1 MSAHLAWSN
10 LMRLLDEVEER
21 HGYSRLDNTSKRL
34 LEWVSLRETSQPLYV
49 HETISKSVD
58 ASPATIHK
66 ALTTL
71 QTHGL
76 LYAKADPLDSRKRLV
91 TLTPKAKT
99 LFKGMAKEFALKY
112 KKLH

>member
-10 LMRLLDEVEER
+10 LIRLLDEVEER
-21 HGYSRLDNTSKRL
+21 HGYSQLDNTSKRL
-34 LEWVSLRETSQPLYV
+34 LEWVSLREANQPLYV
-49 HETISKSVD
+49 HETISMSID

-76 LYAKADPLDSRKRLV
+76 LHAKADPLDSRKRLV

-99 LFKGMAKEFALKY
+99 LLKRMSQDFV
-112 KKLH
+112 KRFRC